1 MAKRKKRP
9 LQIKPA
15 KQSADIVAPH
25 VALKGAPGVY
35 VRLVDG
41 AHIVPESV
49 EVDVPVNANRPAD
62 GVVKT
67 RAATRRVKSPLD
79 LAKSYGR
86 VTDEQHAAGQRLY
99 ECYAF
104 GVCGANG
111 GPTPGNSPA
120 KPVGGNGVSDA
131 RVQAL
136 SHYRRAM
143 RSASD
148 NIVRRV
154 LDLVVCHE
162 NTVTAAAA
170 DLGLTS
176 AQAMS
181 YLRTGLDA
189 VAGYFDRT

>member
-1 MAKRKKRP
+1 MAKAKK
-9 LQIKPA
+9 KPVQTKIL

-25 VALKGAPGVY
+25 VAVKGAPGVY

-49 EVDVPVNANRPAD
+49 DVDVPVNENRISD

-67 RAATRRVKSPLD
+67 RAAARRVKSPID

-86 VTDEQHAAGQRLY
+86 ITDDQHAAGTRLY
-99 ECYAF
+99 EAFAF

-111 GPTPGNSPA
+111 GPTPGHSPA
-120 KPVGGNGVSDA
+120 KSVGGNGVSDA

-136 SHYRRAM
+136 SHYRRAVLCIG
-143 RSASD
+143 D
-148 NIVRRV
+148 KIVRKV
-154 LDLVVCHE
+154 VVMVVCYE
-162 NTVTAAAA
+162 NTVGAASA

-189 VAGYFDRT
+189 VADYFER